1 MRLWSVNECAKF
13 ENYFMSKYKGL
24 MIWWS

>member
-24 MIWWS
+24 MIW